1 VPDEAR
7 FLVDDMR
14 RVYSDMDREIFSDV
28 IEAKSIVWLR
38 LRILAF
44 FVLIIALAV
53 KIAKT
58 TAEVRQWFV

>member
-1 VPDEAR
+1 
-7 FLVDDMR
+7 
-14 RVYSDMDREIFSDV
+14 MDREIFSDV